1 MQKFLDDLRL
11 IETVSQELQEL
22 LLEKKKIRK
31 CALIVGHKESSQ
43 GAVSPSGITEFAY
56 NQELAKLIK
65 KYVERAEVV
74 IVYRRTYEQLPDDVN
89 QIKPDFAISLHCN
102 AFNTKASGSEVLFY
116 EKSSKGKELALKLQN
131 EIVKV
136 LGLPDRGIKTK
147 TSEDRGGY
155 LLKYVKAPAVI
166 LEPFFIDNPIDFVVG
181 VEKRNAMAQA
191 IAKVIDEEL
200 HNS

>member
-31 CALIVGHKESSQ
+31 CALIIGHKESSQ

-102 AFNTKASGSEVLFY
+102 AFNKKASGSETLFY
-116 EKSSKGKELALKLQN
+116 NGSSKGKALAQKLQTA
-131 EIVKV
+131 IVKV
-136 LGLPDRGIKTK
+136 LGLPDRGIKAK

-155 LLKYVKAPAVI
+155 LLRYVKAPVVLI
-166 LEPFFIDNPIDFVVG
+166 EPFFIDNPNDFAVG
-181 VEKRNAMAQA
+181 VDKKNVLAGV
-191 IAKVIDEEL
+191 IAKVIDEEV
-200 HNS
+200 

>member
-56 NQELAKLIK
+56 NQELAELIK

-89 QIKPDFAISLHCN
+89 QIKPDFAVSLHCN
-102 AFNTKASGSEVLFY
+102 AFNKKASGSEVLYY
-116 EKSSKGKELALKLQN
+116 EKSSKGKELARKLQTA
-131 EIVKV
+131 IVKV
-136 LGLPDRGIKTK
+136 LGLPDRGIKAK

-155 LLKYVKAPAVI
+155 LLRYVKAPIVI
-166 LEPFFIDNPIDFVVG
+166 IEPFFIDNPADYMVG
-181 VEKRNAMAQA
+181 AEKKAELAEA
-191 IAKVIDEEL
+191 IAHVIDLE
-200 HNS
+200 SV